1 MDPAIQVPDNRR
13 MDVVYVAGVLGLI
26 GLALWAATR
35 QNEVFRVA
43 VRGGRATV
51 LRGKVPPGFLSELR
65 EIVAGVQD
73 GTVHAVKRGGEPALV
88 VSSSI
93 DERTAQR
100 LRNAFAV
107 RGGRSSSGARL

>member
-1 MDPAIQVPDNRR
+1 
-13 MDVVYVAGVLGLI
+13 MDVVYAAGILGLI
-26 GLALWAATR
+26 GLLFWAASR

-43 VRGGRATV
+43 IRRGRATV
-51 LRGKVPPGFLSELR
+51 LRGKVPPGFLADLR
-65 EIVAGVQD
+65 EVCGHVQE

-107 RGGRSSSGARL
+107 HRGGSSSGARSRL

>member
-1 MDPAIQVPDNRR
+1 

-35 QNEVFRVA
+35 QNEIFRVA

-51 LRGKVPPGFLSELR
+51 LRGKVSPAFLSDLR
-65 EIVAGVQD
+65 EIVRGVQD

-107 RGGRSSSGARL
+107 RRPGGSSSGARL